1 MSHGLDSH
9 LQTGLVPI
17 GVVPE
22 DFLMVYSALDTFAGF
37 RGTPLGVQGELTESI
52 ARTAPSA
59 RRKVHQ

>member
-1 MSHGLDSH
+1 MSHGLDRH
-9 LQTGLVPI
+9 LQRGLVPI

-22 DFLMVYSALDTFAGF
+22 DILVVYSSFDTFAGL
-37 RGTPLGVQGELTESI
+37 RGTPLGVQRELTESI